1 MPFQSEKQRKYL
13 HANHP
18 EIAKRWEKEYATG
31 GISNLFKNRTGFHR
45 GSLRHQKEHDYKS
58 YEDEGNFMKYLLL
71 SGDRASAYGWS
82 PEGGTGPY
90 PWPKIDPDKRMDY
103 RQSRDDFETFMKER
117 FMYGEKKSPLMKSEL
132 DKAIN
137 AWLKKQYKKL
147 VGRDEG
153 TEGLATG
160 GISNLFKLKEG
171 GNIRLQ
177 PHTASDLLVQKT
189 SSGERPKYQPP
200 GHTDAPSRSSDSG
213 GHSQHATAN
222 VTSRPA
228 PTPSY
233 QSVHETGA
241 VTQTPGRTTTPDKG
255 DGNIKKGPQE
265 GWTEDEVKKAIKE
278 GERKKELRDLAL
290 QGQKTETWEKAQTWN
305 KPNKFMSFLGNA
317 ALAIIPGL
325 LPAKMAT
332 AYRVGKLGYEIAY
345 TDKYDATIE
354 KFGFNKEEILSKV
367 KGIGDSKLDLYESFA
382 DTPNHPER
390 IALQAELEIGKKT
403 PDDVPDRDGVTQ
415 ETSITIDNI
424 EEVNDAKTQL
434 LKKYEEMEWATYRAK
449 LEQQKMQAKK
459 EAYLRNFRNTYV
471 MAAQGGRIPGG
482 YNTGGL
488 SNLFRLK
495 NV

>member
-45 GSLRHQKEHDYKS
+45 GSLRHQKTHDYRA
-58 YEDEGNFMKYLLL
+58 YEK
-71 SGDRASAYGWS
+71 SGDWL
-82 PEGGTGPY
+82 
-90 PWPKIDPDKRMDY
+90 
-103 RQSRDDFETFMKER
+103 RQSPPENWLTTLLGQEKMGYNEQRDAFESYMKER
-117 FMYGEKKSPLMKSEL
+117 FMYGEKKQPLTNLGKSKL
-132 DKAIN
+132 DKKIN
-137 AWLKKQYKKL
+137 AWLKELFTKKK
-147 VGRDEG
+147 RNEH
-153 TEGLATG
+153 ATG
-160 GISNLFKLKEG
+160 GISNHFKLKEG

-177 PHTASDLLVQKT
+177 PHTASDLLVQET

-233 QSVHETGA
+233 KSVHDTGA

-265 GWTEDEVKKAIKE
+265 GWTQDDVKKAIKE

-290 QGQKTETWEKAQTWN
+290 QGEKTEKWEKAQKWTKPSTGSKIIGGLITLATMGVLGPGAAKAAKYYGYYN
-305 KPNKFMSFLGNA
+305 KAKQVKTALDTGKF
-317 ALAIIPGL
+317 
-325 LPAKMAT
+325 K
-332 AYRVGKLGYEIAY
+332 IA
-345 TDKYDATIE
+345 
-354 KFGFNKEEILSKV
+354 NKEFNISNLTNKLTSSDQKLMESLP
-367 KGIGDSKLDLYESFA
+367 KG
-382 DTPNHPER
+382 HPER
-390 IALQAELEIGKKT
+390 IALEAQMKVKT
-403 PDDVPDRDGVTQ
+403 PPKQDGEGGT
-415 ETSITIDNI
+415 ETSIKI
-424 EEVNDAKTQL
+424 EDIETVNDANAEQVQ
-434 LKKYEEMEWATYRAK
+434 LKKYREMELASYRAMI
-449 LEQQKMQAKK
+449 QQQEDRSKQM
-459 EAYLRNFRNTYV
+459 AYWKQMMAPY
-471 MAAQGGRIPGG
+471 MAAQGGRVPG

-495 NV
+495 NR

>member
-18 EIAKRWEKEYATG
+18 EIAKRWERDYATG

-228 PTPSY
+228 STPSY
-233 QSVHETGA
+233 KSVHDTGA
-241 VTQTPGRTTTPDKG
+241 VTQTPGRTTTTPDKG
-255 DGNIKKGPQE
+255 DGVYQDRIIELADRKRKSDLKDIVAQ
-265 GWTEDEVKKAIKE
+265 
-278 GERKKELRDLAL
+278 GE
-290 QGQKTETWEKAQTWN
+290 KTETWEKAQKWTKPSTSSKIIGGLITLATMGVLGPGAAKAAKYYGYYN
-305 KPNKFMSFLGNA
+305 KAKKVQTALKKGEVELFGKKLNLNKVTNKLKSSDQKLMAS
-317 ALAIIPGL
+317 
-325 LPAKMAT
+325 LP
-332 AYRVGKLGYEIAY
+332 
-345 TDKYDATIE
+345 
-354 KFGFNKEEILSKV
+354 
-367 KGIGDSKLDLYESFA
+367 KG
-382 DTPNHPER
+382 HPER
-390 IALQAELEIGKKT
+390 IALEAQMKVKT
-403 PDDVPDRDGVTQ
+403 PPKQDGEGGT
-415 ETSITIDNI
+415 ETSIKI
-424 EEVNDAKTQL
+424 EDIETVNDANAEQVQ
-434 LKKYEEMEWATYRAK
+434 LKKYRDMELAAYRAMI
-449 LEQQKMQAKK
+449 QQQEDRSKQM
-459 EAYLRNFRNTYV
+459 AYWKQLMAPY
-471 MAAQGGRIPGG
+471 MAARGGRIHG